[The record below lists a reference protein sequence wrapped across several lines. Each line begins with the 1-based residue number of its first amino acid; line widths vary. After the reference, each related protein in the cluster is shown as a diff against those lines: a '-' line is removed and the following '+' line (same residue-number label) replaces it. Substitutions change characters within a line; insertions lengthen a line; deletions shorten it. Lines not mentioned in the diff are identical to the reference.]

1 MAELTLTTFLT
12 LDGVMQAP
20 GGPGEDPSGGFPHGG
35 WLVSY
40 FPQVEKPIWR
50 EFPMPMRGHGTR

>member
-20 GGPGEDPSGGFPHGG
+20 GGPTEDPGGGFPHGG
-35 WLVSY
+35 WLVPHFDADAGATSDQLRP
-40 FPQVEKPIWR
+40 FHHCV
-50 EFPMPMRGHGTR
+50 MAS